1 MKNDFKSGFVTLI
14 GRPNVGKSTLMNYL
28 IGQKIAITSNKPQT
42 TRNRIQ
48 TVLTTDEGQI
58 VFVDTPG
65 ISKPINR
72 LGKVLNK
79 KAREMAQDVDAILFV
94 VDGKKGIGAGD
105 KYILN
110 MLKSVEIPVILVIN
124 KIDMISD
131 EILLY
136 TINEYKDLYP
146 FSDIVPVSAMTN
158 DNIDRLITVIKKYL
172 TDEVKYYDDDMIT
185 SNSMSFMVSE
195 IVREKLL
202 NDTIEEVPHS
212 IACNCIGY
220 HEKKDV
226 VNILVDIIV
235 DRDSIKKIIIGKGGS
250 RLKKVGIESR
260 EEIEKMVGKKVYI
273 ELYVKTIKNWK
284 DKEKYLLELGYLN
297 NE

>member
-1 MKNDFKSGFVTLI
+1 MTVKIQKKMENNIIKCEICGKEMLKKKINKEIEYDGNKIEFKDIEAYVCDECN
-14 GRPNVGKSTLMNYL
+14 NVILESKEV
-28 IGQKIAITSNKPQT
+28 KILEKFTSNEKEMEL
-42 TRNRIQ
+42 
-48 TVLTTDEGQI
+48 LTE
-58 VFVDTPG
+58 VG
-65 ISKPINR
+65 INP
-72 LGKVLNK
+72 
-79 KAREMAQDVDAILFV
+79 
-94 VDGKKGIGAGD
+94 
-105 KYILN
+105 
-110 MLKSVEIPVILVIN
+110 
-124 KIDMISD
+124 
-131 EILLY
+131 Y

-146 FSDIVPVSAMTN
+146 FSDIVPVSAVTH
-158 DNIDRLITVIKKYL
+158 DNTDRLIKVIKKYL

-185 SNSMSFMVSE
+185 SNTMSFMVGE

-235 DRDSIKKIIIGKGGS
+235 DRDSIKKIVIGKGGS
-250 RLKKVGIESR
+250 RLKKVGIEAR
-260 EEIEKMVGKKVYI
+260 EEIERLVGKKVYI

>member
-1 MKNDFKSGFVTLI
+1 MRSGFVSLI
-14 GRPNVGKSTLMNYL
+14 GRPNVGKSTLLNAL
-28 IGQKIAITSNKPQT
+28 INEKIAITSDKAGT
-42 TRNRIQ
+42 TRNVIQ
-48 TVLTTDEGQI
+48 GIYNEKDYQI

-65 ISKPINR
+65 IAKPINR
-72 LGKVLNK
+72 LGRVLNK
-79 KAREMAQDVDAILFV
+79 KAKEMVDDVDAILFV
-94 VDGKKGIGAGD
+94 IDGKKGIGPGD

-110 MLKSVEIPVILVIN
+110 MLKTVELPVILVIN
-124 KIDMISD
+124 KIDQISD

-146 FSDIVPVSAMTN
+146 FSDIVPVSAVTH
-158 DNIDRLITVIKKYL
+158 DNTDRLIKVIKKYL

-185 SNSMSFMVSE
+185 SNTMSFMVGE

-235 DRDSIKKIIIGKGGS
+235 DRDSIKKIVIGKGGS
-250 RLKKVGIESR
+250 RLKKVGIEAR
-260 EEIEKMVGKKVYI
+260 E
-273 ELYVKTIKNWK
+273 
-284 DKEKYLLELGYLN
+284 
-297 NE
+297 

>member
-1 MKNDFKSGFVTLI
+1 M
-14 GRPNVGKSTLMNYL
+14 
-28 IGQKIAITSNKPQT
+28 
-42 TRNRIQ
+42 
-48 TVLTTDEGQI
+48 
-58 VFVDTPG
+58 VD
-65 ISKPINR
+65 
-72 LGKVLNK
+72 
-79 KAREMAQDVDAILFV
+79 DVDAILFV
-94 VDGKKGIGAGD
+94 IDGKKGIGPGD

-110 MLKSVEIPVILVIN
+110 MLKTVELPVILVIN
-124 KIDMISD
+124 KIDQISD

-146 FSDIVPVSAMTN
+146 FSDIVPVSAVTH
-158 DNIDRLITVIKKYL
+158 DNTDRLIKVIKKYL

-185 SNSMSFMVSE
+185 SNTMSFMVGE

-235 DRDSIKKIIIGKGGS
+235 DRDSIKKIVIGKGGS
-250 RLKKVGIESR
+250 RLKKVGIEAR
-260 EEIEKMVGKKVYI
+260 EEIERLVGKKVYI

>member
-1 MKNDFKSGFVTLI
+1 MRSGFVSLI
-14 GRPNVGKSTLMNYL
+14 GRPNVGKSTLLNAL
-28 IGQKIAITSNKPQT
+28 INEKIAITSDKAGT
-42 TRNRIQ
+42 TRNVIQ
-48 TVLTTDEGQI
+48 GIYNEKDYQI

-65 ISKPINR
+65 IAKPINR
-72 LGKVLNK
+72 LGRVLNK
-79 KAREMAQDVDAILFV
+79 KAKEMVDDVDAILFV
-94 VDGKKGIGAGD
+94 IDGKKGIGPGD

-110 MLKSVEIPVILVIN
+110 MLKTVELPVILVIN
-124 KIDMISD
+124 KIDQISD

-146 FSDIVPVSAMTN
+146 FSDIVPVSAVTH
-158 DNIDRLITVIKKYL
+158 DNTDRLIKVIKKYL

-185 SNSMSFMVSE
+185 SNTMSFMVGE

-212 IACNCIGY
+212 IACNCTGY

-235 DRDSIKKIIIGKGGS
+235 DRDSIKKIVIGKGGS
-250 RLKKVGIESR
+250 RLKKVGIEAR
-260 EEIEKMVGKKVYI
+260 EEIERLVGKKVYI